1 MMLPLYFRR
10 WGRASYGDKQISHLH
25 LVPGER
31 PAAPL
36 GMGLRL
42 WPMFSGGLGGQSTA
56 MACLRYARAPLGRT
70 GVSFLVLSPL
80 CPLSS
85 LSFHLLFNV
94 QPSPSQENLALCR
107 QNSAYSAQLGDNLLS
122 HGGRWCVRVVQRT
135 LWSECGVGSLRR
147 GVLFSATFS
156 GDSWCDL
163 DKLRLFLP
171 EPRALERTRHSRLLP
186 INTTEHKPAP
196 RGLLEQEPK
205 RVCGSPHHS
214 QTQPGHCNP
223 RASLWTAP
231 S

>member
-1 MMLPLYFRR
+1 MVANEMRGSSRGHSPPPCSPLPTSRSKDPRIR

-36 GMGLRL
+36 
-42 WPMFSGGLGGQSTA
+42 
-56 MACLRYARAPLGRT
+56 
-70 GVSFLVLSPL
+70 
-80 CPLSS
+80 
-85 LSFHLLFNV
+85 
-94 QPSPSQENLALCR
+94 
-107 QNSAYSAQLGDNLLS
+107 
-122 HGGRWCVRVVQRT
+122 
-135 LWSECGVGSLRR
+135 
-147 GVLFSATFS
+147 
-156 GDSWCDL
+156 
-163 DKLRLFLP
+163 